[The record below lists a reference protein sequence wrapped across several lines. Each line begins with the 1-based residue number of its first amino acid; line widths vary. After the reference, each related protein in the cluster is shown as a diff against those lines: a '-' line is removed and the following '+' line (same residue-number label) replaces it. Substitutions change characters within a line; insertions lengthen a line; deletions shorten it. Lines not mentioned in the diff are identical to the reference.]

1 MKYIGIDNNIRLAR
15 TNNLNNKE
23 RKIYQQFNET

>member
-1 MKYIGIDNNIRLAR
+1 MKYIYINIRLAR

-23 RKIYQQFNET
+23 RKIYQQFSET

>member
-1 MKYIGIDNNIRLAR
+1 MKYISINIRLAR

-23 RKIYQQFNET
+23 RKIYQQFSET